1 RFLWPGYGENS
12 RVLKWIIERIEGDA
26 EAVDTPIG
34 LVPTPAS
41 LDTTG
46 LDTAQE
52 DLAAALAVHPAEWH
66 GEVGLI
72 ETWFATIGDR
82 TPTAL
87 RDQLAVLRSR
97 LGIG

>member
-46 LDTAQE
+46 LDVTPE
-52 DLAAALAVHPAEWH
+52 SLAAALAVDVAEWR
-66 GEVGLI
+66 GEVPLI
-72 ETWFATIGDR
+72 EEWFAKIGDKL
-82 TPTAL
+82 PASL
-87 RDQLAVLRSR
+87 HAQLDVLRGR
-97 LGIG
+97 LGLA